1 MYRKTQ
7 RQPTEPLTRR
17 DRLGMAAVGLLVLAA
32 FVGVGIWSVVRPGGY
47 GRSHAGCV
55 TVSAA
60 SSTGG
65 ALIHECGAGAV
76 TLCRSAF
83 AHGDKL
89 SMLTRPQC
97 RLAGLGPA
105 QAEGAGAGA
114 VPGGGAGQGVG
125 GGGSWLPGA
134 GQAGRPAAGHQGP
147 GRRGPGHHYRWR
159 DRPRELLRSEEH
171 TSELQ

>member
-32 FVGVGIWSVVRPGGY
+32 FAGVGIWSVVRPGGY

-83 AHGDKL
+83 AHSDKL

-105 QAEGAGAGA
+105 
-114 VPGGGAGQGVG
+114 
-125 GGGSWLPGA
+125 
-134 GQAGRPAAGHQGP
+134 PAP
-147 GRRGPGHHYRWR
+147 GRSASPAGG
-159 DRPRELLRSEEH
+159 
-171 TSELQ
+171 

>member
-1 MYRKTQ
+1 MDRKAQ
-7 RQPTEPLTRR
+7 RRPPAPLTRR
-17 DRLGMAAVGLLVLAA
+17 ARLGMAAVGLLVLAA

-105 QAEGAGAGA
+105 PE
-114 VPGGGAGQGVG
+114 
-125 GGGSWLPGA
+125 
-134 GQAGRPAAGHQGP
+134 P
-147 GRRGPGHHYRWR
+147 GRTASPAGGCT
-159 DRPRELLRSEEH
+159 RPNEP
-171 TSELQ
+171 

>member
-47 GRSHAGCV
+47 GRSHAGRV

-60 SSTGG
+60 SSPGG
-65 ALIHECGAGAV
+65 APLHEWGAGAG
-76 TLCRSAF
+76 TLCPAAF
-83 AHGDKL
+83 AHADKL

-105 QAEGAGAGA
+105 
-114 VPGGGAGQGVG
+114 
-125 GGGSWLPGA
+125 
-134 GQAGRPAAGHQGP
+134 PAP
-147 GRRGPGHHYRWR
+147 GRSASPAGG
-159 DRPRELLRSEEH
+159 
-171 TSELQ
+171 

>member
-1 MYRKTQ
+1 MYSKRQ
-7 RQPTEPLTRR
+7 RQPKKAPTRR

-32 FVGVGIWSVVRPGGY
+32 FVGVGIWYVVRPGGY

-105 QAEGAGAGA
+105 
-114 VPGGGAGQGVG
+114 
-125 GGGSWLPGA
+125 
-134 GQAGRPAAGHQGP
+134 PAP
-147 GRRGPGHHYRWR
+147 GRSASPAGG
-159 DRPRELLRSEEH
+159 
-171 TSELQ
+171 